1 MEALKLAF
9 ETVIVGLFALPWLWV
24 MIDLVNPGL
33 FGSPAV
39 RRLGAL
45 VPSELRAT
53 AIGLALFSTVYL
65 LGSMITPVACEFLD
79 DPDML
84 GEFLPTQQRIQ
95 AWVYKQMDARPQ
107 IADLI
112 VPTDLALVA
121 FRDPDPKSPEG
132 EKVKRYRES
141 VDGEFQH
148 DESTLLLQGP
158 QACERLNRLHEQLTV
173 LRGASFSAFALSALC
188 FFAWCARGKQ
198 PNTIAGRPSFW
209 PRVRRW
215 AGLIICL
222 GTMIVAINGLGND
235 VRHTESGDIPIAEL
249 VFLVLS
255 GFGLYVLI
263 WGTRSRLQ
271 FHGPAFVFA
280 FCFAAL
286 CYGGYGSVATSY
298 DQAVFNSYLALP
310 ASVTGNGTHAVGESK
325 IAANMGEGR

>member
-33 FGSPAV
+33 FGSPAL

-95 AWVYKQMDARPQ
+95 AWVYKEMEDRHQVPNLDAP
-107 IADLI
+107 DH
-112 VPTDLALVA
+112 VALVA
-121 FRDPDPKSPEG
+121 FHDPRT
-132 EKVKRYRES
+132 KREWETAKDYRVR
-141 VDGEFQH
+141 VDNQFQH

-158 QACERLNRLHEQLTV
+158 AASERLNRSHEQLTV
-173 LRGASFSAFALSALC
+173 LRGACFSAFALSALC
-188 FFAWCARGKQ
+188 FFAWCRRGKQ
-198 PNTIAGRPSFW
+198 SNTNGGCPTFW
-209 PRVRRW
+209 QHVRYW
-215 AGLIICL
+215 AGLLICSGTII
-222 GTMIVAINGLGND
+222 MAINGLRND
-235 VRHTESGDIPIAEL
+235 LSHTESGDIPIAEL

>member
-33 FGSPAV
+33 FSSPAL

-45 VPSELRAT
+45 VPSELRAA
-53 AIGLALFSTVYL
+53 AIGLALFSVVYL

-95 AWVYKQMDARPQ
+95 AWVYKEMEDRHQVPSLNAPK
-107 IADLI
+107 DLS
-112 VPTDLALVA
+112 LVA
-121 FRDPDPKSPEG
+121 FHDPRTDPELGIAKQYR
-132 EKVKRYRES
+132 EKV
-141 VDGEFQH
+141 DDQFQR

-158 QACERLNRLHEQLTV
+158 AACERLNRAHEQLTV
-173 LRGASFSAFALSALC
+173 LRGACFSAFAFSALC
-188 FFAWCARGKQ
+188 FFAWCGRGLN
-198 PNTIAGRPSFW
+198 PNTAERPSLW
-209 PRVRRW
+209 PSRRLV
-215 AGLIICL
+215 GFLICSATVIL
-222 GTMIVAINGLGND
+222 AIIWLLHD
-235 VRHTESGDIPIAEL
+235 LLYPESGDIPVAEL
-249 VFLVLS
+249 VLLVLG

-280 FCFAAL
+280 FCLAAL
-286 CYGGYGSVATSY
+286 CYAGYGSVATSY
-298 DQAVFNSYLALP
+298 DQAVFNSYNSYVALQGT
-310 ASVTGNGTHAVGESK
+310 TGNGAHADAEPK
-325 IAANMGEGR
+325 IAANSEPRP